1 MKSITFLLIFLALIS
16 VSFEHKCS
24 HDEMEH
30 EYKFLDVHTDDEKRM
45 LASPTPAPIRFYA
58 DYSVL
63 KTNNTVYQNYIQ
75 KKLMPAVLDYWKST
89 LKVKI
94 PVTKNITIPNLP
106 TWKNICGL
114 QVPAQYFT
122 TGVSADTVIF
132 VTAVNDSSVGFVA
145 RAGACMMDTTTNRP
159 IIAGVVFNL
168 YYIAPGLTPLNHES
182 NIYTT
187 LHEMTHALGFSSGLY
202 KYYIDSTG
210 KPLKN
215 VISYQQL
222 YGKNVTVLNVEPL
235 TSKLKAHFGCS
246 TITGALMEDQGSSG
260 SAGSHFERRLFMYE
274 VMTASVMND
283 QRISQFTLALLEGT
297 GWYVANYSNADPFYA
312 GAGQGCSYYYGK
324 STITN
329 GVATFPEYCASTGTL
344 GCGATGRAG
353 AVCAPDDFSNSC
365 SYPIPQF
372 QLDCR
377 NPNASQYAYALP
389 TQQKFGLTAGS
400 QCFSGTLSTPKLIYS
415 SSMNYCFTYN
425 CTGTGLKTV
434 LNVNIGN
441 TTVQCKTKG
450 KLSVTGYS
458 GSLDCPDPIQYCSTI
473 GKTFCPRGCMGRGNC
488 VNGKCVCKTG
498 FSGIDCAA
506 NV

>member
-45 LASPTPAPIRFYA
+45 LASPTPAPLRFFP
-58 DYSVL
+58 DFSTL
-63 KTNNTVYQNYIQ
+63 KTNNTVFQNYIQ
-75 KKLMPAVLDYWKST
+75 KKLMPAVLDYWNST
-89 LKVKI
+89 LQVKI

-106 TWKNICGL
+106 DWKNLCGV

-122 TGVSADTVIF
+122 TGVSGDMAIF
-132 VTAVNDSSVGFVA
+132 VLAVNDSSAGFVA
-145 RAGACMMDTTTNRP
+145 QAAACMLDTTTNRP
-159 IIAGVVFNL
+159 VVAKMIFNL
-168 YYIAPGLTPLNHES
+168 YYMTAGVTPLDHEN

-187 LHEMTHALGFSSGLY
+187 LHEMSHALGFTSGMY
-202 KYYIDSTG
+202 KHYIDSRG

-215 VISYQQL
+215 IISYQQL

-246 TITGALMEDQGSSG
+246 NITGALMEDEGSSG
-260 SAGSHFERRLFMYE
+260 SVGSHFERRLFMYE
-274 VMTASVMND
+274 LMTANVMED
-283 QRISQFTLALLEGT
+283 KRISQFTLALLEGT
-297 GWYVANYSNADPFYA
+297 GWYVVNYNNTDPFYA

-329 GVATFPEYCASTGTL
+329 GVATFPEYCASNGTR

-353 AVCAPDDFSNSC
+353 AVCSPDKYSNDC
-365 SYPIPQF
+365 SYPISQF

-377 NPNASQYAYALP
+377 NPNASQFAYRLLS
-389 TQQKFGLTAGS
+389 QQKFGPTAGS
-400 QCFSGTLSTPKLIYS
+400 QCFSGTLSTSNLIS
-415 SSMNYCFTYN
+415 SSSLNYCFTYN
-425 CTGTGLKTV
+425 CTGTGLNTV
-434 LNVNIGN
+434 LNVNIGT

-473 GKTFCPRGCMGRGNC
+473 GKTFCPRGCMGRGSC
-488 VNGKCVCKTG
+488 VNGKCVCKSG
-498 FSGIDCAA
+498 FSGPDCAA
-506 NV
+506 N